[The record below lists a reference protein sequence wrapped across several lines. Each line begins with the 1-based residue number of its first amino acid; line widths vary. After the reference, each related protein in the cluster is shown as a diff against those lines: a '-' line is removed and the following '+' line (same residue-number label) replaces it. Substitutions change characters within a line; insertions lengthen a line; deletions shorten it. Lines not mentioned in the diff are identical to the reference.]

1 MAVTYTNNW
10 KNILDKLQSILRTEF
25 GGALPVYYGEK
36 QKTGNHSLQMVPV
49 SSELL
54 EYAVTSETR
63 EFTISFVYTN
73 MNSKIKETD
82 LDYIL
87 KIISRIEALIH
98 DNIAMTLAD
107 STKAFNCRLDSTVLD
122 STPDEEIYTVEW
134 VYKCSHSGNFG

>member
-36 QKTGNHSLQMVPV
+36 QKTGNHSLQMIPV

-98 DNIAMTLAD
+98 DNIVMTLAD

-122 STPDEEIYTVEW
+122 SNPDEEFYTAEW
-134 VYKCSHSGNFG
+134 VYKCSHSGNFS